1 MRKRSIIITGFVSIV
16 LAAFLLACEQGPTK
30 HADVESAKPVPTEQ
44 NFKTPVVTLNSTEIA
59 HYWGWWY
66 YSKKV
71 QPTKGKAGDYGAP
84 LDLAFIFDI
93 KNPNPYPV
101 MMESLRF
108 TVAFEEFD
116 LNTVGSVD
124 TQWIPAGKT
133 NQVRV
138 HAMFDGRQS
147 LLSLLVTGGFKLK
160 EKGMGA
166 GAGAALKQL
175 EAWWLGAP
183 EFSFPIYVKEG
194 SAIFEVDGLTTV
206 ASFSGT
212 FPQE

>member
-1 MRKRSIIITGFVSIV
+1 MAV
-16 LAAFLLACEQGPTK
+16 ALLAGCAAMAPK
-30 HADVESAKPVPTEQ
+30 PTEK
-44 NFKTPVVTLNSTEIA
+44 NFQTPVVTLSHVEVV

-66 YSKKV
+66 FKKTV
-71 QPTKGKAGDYGAP
+71 KPTVGDAGNYGAP
-84 LDLAFIFDI
+84 LDLAFVFDVE
-93 KNPNPYPV
+93 NPNAYPV
-101 MMESLRF
+101 MMENLKF

-116 LNTVGSVD
+116 LNTVSSTE

-160 EKGMGA
+160 EKGMGT

-175 EAWWLGAP
+175 GTWWKEISDFG
-183 EFSFPIYVKEG
+183 FPVYVKEG
-194 SAIFEVDGLTTV
+194 SAIFKADGLMTV
-206 ASFSGT
+206 GAFEGT
-212 FPQE
+212 FP

>member
-1 MRKRSIIITGFVSIV
+1 MYKRSAIVKGFVITV
-16 LAAFLLACEQGPTK
+16 LTMFLFGCAAMAPK
-30 HADVESAKPVPTEQ
+30 PTEK
-44 NFKTPVVTLNSTEIA
+44 NFQDPVVTLDYVEVA

-66 YSKKV
+66 FSNKV
-71 QPTKGKAGDYGAP
+71 KPTMGKAGNYGAP
-84 LDLAFIFDI
+84 LDLAFVFDVE
-93 KNPNPYPV
+93 NPNPYPV
-101 MMESLRF
+101 KMEDLKF

-116 LNTVGSVD
+116 LNTVSSTE

-160 EKGMGA
+160 EKTGAA

-175 EAWWLGAP
+175 GEWWEAVPAAG
-183 EFSFPIYVKEG
+183 FPIYVKG
-194 SAIFEVDGLTTV
+194 GAAVFKADGLMTVTT
-206 ASFSGT
+206 FSGT
-212 FPQE
+212 FPE

>member
-1 MRKRSIIITGFVSIV
+1 MRKLRFLSIIAFIVAAMFMAGCTSSVTSLKNKQTGYI
-16 LAAFLLACEQGPTK
+16 E
-30 HADVESAKPVPTEQ
+30 
-44 NFKTPVVTLNSTEIA
+44 PVVSLSYVEVS

-66 YSKKV
+66 FSKKV
-71 QPTKGKAGDYGAP
+71 KPTAGAAGNYGAP
-84 LDLAFIFDI
+84 LDLSFIFDI
-93 KNPNPYPV
+93 ENPNSYPIQL
-101 MMESLRF
+101 ESLNF

-116 LNTVGSVD
+116 LNTVGSLE

-160 EKGMGA
+160 EKGMGT

-175 EAWWLGAP
+175 GTWWQEIPELG
-183 EFSFPIYVKEG
+183 FPIHIKEG
-194 SAIFEVDGLTTV
+194 AAVFSTEDGENNVSVFNAIY
-206 ASFSGT
+206 
-212 FPQE
+212 P

>member
-1 MRKRSIIITGFVSIV
+1 MRKRSIIITGFAVVV
-16 LAAFLLACEQGPTK
+16 LGAFLLACAT
-30 HADVESAKPVPTEQ
+30 VPTPTQQ
-44 NFKTPVVTLNSTEIA
+44 NFKTPVVTLNSVEVA

-66 YSKKV
+66 FSNKV
-71 QPTKGKAGDYGAP
+71 KPTKGKAGNYGAP

-93 KNPNPYPV
+93 DNPNSYPV
-101 MMESLRF
+101 MMEDLKF

-116 LNTVGSVD
+116 LNTVNSPD
-124 TQWIPAGKT
+124 IQWIPAGKT

-175 EAWWLGAP
+175 GTWWEGAP
-183 EFSFPIYVKEG
+183 SFAFPIYVKEG
-194 SAIFEVDGLTTV
+194 AAVFKANGAMDV
-206 ASFSGT
+206 ASFSAT
-212 FPQE
+212 FP